1 MRDKH
6 HLWVFYVLLRDCVIR
21 DSLLSTDPA
30 LMEWFRRGVA
40 NTQKC
45 HRLMR
50 RGFVDVTV
58 CNIFAKTQNKE
69 IKVDF
74 LLLLLLLPQ
83 LTWFWSLWHSNTHGQ
98 SVPCVTQGC
107 FTIRTDSFFKNKHA
121 NSSSSERSRATTG
134 GQSWHYS
141 TLYQETQV

>member
-1 MRDKH
+1 M
-6 HLWVFYVLLRDCVIR
+6 FYVLLRDCVIR

-45 HRLMR
+45 RRLMR

-74 LLLLLLLPQ
+74 FVVVVVVASVDMVLI
-83 LTWFWSLWHSNTHGQ
+83 FMAFKHSWSVGALRHTG
-98 SVPCVTQGC
+98 V
-107 FTIRTDSFFKNKHA
+107 F
-121 NSSSSERSRATTG
+121 NSYR
-134 GQSWHYS
+134 
-141 TLYQETQV
+141 